1 MKGMREIHTQ
11 KSGLVGIIATV
22 FALICM
28 FVGMIG
34 LFPFTA
40 SAHTLSNSGRIYGQL
55 QDGTKRNAPVAGQ
68 SVTLQIAQDNS
79 GRDLTTVKTD
89 AQGNYS
95 FDGLDTSKGTAYVL
109 YTSYQGAQY
118 FTDLIDLSSKPAQRV
133 DLQVFEA
140 SPDTSNIAIVQANAL
155 VDKVDAKNGLLTIS
169 ENFFFENLGLT
180 TYVGTLSAN
189 GHKPNALRF
198 ALPPGARNLSLSAGF
213 NGYHVIQVDPGFASD
228 AAITPGTSQF
238 AFSFQ
243 VPYTGTHYDL
253 SYTAVY
259 PTVDFSL
266 LVPLDYHATSG
277 TLQSKGTRNVNQRS
291 FQVLEAQKLVAG
303 TQVHAELDGLPAAQN
318 TPASAPTS
326 QNTPWIIAIIVF
338 MIVVIVVTWFI
349 YLRMQRRRR
358 AARRKRPAR
367 KARETVKAPIQSG
380 KPKTKTAA
388 GEPQEQ
394 EQLLQ
399 ELLALDKSYE
409 TGKIKKVEYTERRA
423 KLKAQL
429 RHLMETQPPKKTTAS
444 KKP

>member
-1 MKGMREIHTQ
+1 M
-11 KSGLVGIIATV
+11 
-22 FALICM
+22 
-28 FVGMIG
+28 
-34 LFPFTA
+34 
-40 SAHTLSNSGRIYGQL
+40 
-55 QDGTKRNAPVAGQ
+55 
-68 SVTLQIAQDNS
+68 
-79 GRDLTTVKTD
+79 
-89 AQGNYS
+89 
-95 FDGLDTSKGTAYVL
+95 
-109 YTSYQGAQY
+109 
-118 FTDLIDLSSKPAQRV
+118 
-133 DLQVFEA
+133 
-140 SPDTSNIAIVQANAL
+140 
-155 VDKVDAKNGLLTIS
+155 
-169 ENFFFENLGLT
+169 
-180 TYVGTLSAN
+180 
-189 GHKPNALRF
+189 
-198 ALPPGARNLSLSAGF
+198 SAGF

-429 RHLMETQPPKKTTAS
+429 RHLMETQPPKKPTAS